1 MTYSEYPQNGAYSAK
16 KNMQNL
22 QEEVRTG
29 SSNADDLQFRVCD
42 GVCEDAGAEAQKEG
56 SNKAQERAQA
66 K

>member
-29 SSNADDLQFRVCD
+29 SSNADDLQLRMRC

-56 SNKAQERAQA
+56 NSRAQERAQA